1 MEYNLYTYGPHKSVF
16 YSPVTRAFI
25 INPTFSSSTISM
37 ICFLKYLTKMSDET
51 WAAFYRNK
59 IVRCKYTLYVHARIH
74 LTVLSSLASIFSKLC
89 WAKNKLSNKTKSGD
103 TCRVLQYKSWPS
115 GLPLGS
121 GADTQIKVCHWK
133 GITL

>member
-1 MEYNLYTYGPHKSVF
+1 MEYNLYTYGPRKSVF

-59 IVRCKYTLYVHARIH
+59 IVWCKYTLYVNNLHTSSCLYMYLH
-74 LTVLSSLASIFSKLC
+74 LQVLC
-89 WAKNKLSNKTKSGD
+89 WAKTKLSNETKSRD

-121 GADTQIKVCHWK
+121 WADTHIKVCHWK
-133 GITL
+133 RITL